1 MEIWGFGIQIVLDV
15 TSGVFVRPVTSALS
29 SPTPRQRPAQGA
41 ISARK
46 MEIKRKQS
54 SFRESSFL
62 GVAEEEEQEDLQRD
76 HVKQSLRDQFY
87 VG

>member
-1 MEIWGFGIQIVLDV
+1 
-15 TSGVFVRPVTSALS
+15 
-29 SPTPRQRPAQGA
+29 
-41 ISARK
+41 